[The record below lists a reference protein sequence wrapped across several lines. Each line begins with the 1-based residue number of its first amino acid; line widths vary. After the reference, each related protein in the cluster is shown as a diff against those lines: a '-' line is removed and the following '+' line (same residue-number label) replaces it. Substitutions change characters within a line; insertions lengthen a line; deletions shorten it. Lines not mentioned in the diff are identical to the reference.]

1 MNDKCLADSRVD
13 LYDIRTFN
21 DHRRLYSGPFN
32 RSTGKKDRVVLGW
45 LDVAIENRKEKKRAK
60 GNERSVVNVSTRQ
73 SNDFRLLRK
82 KAVEVG

>member
-1 MNDKCLADSRVD
+1 MTSVLQIVELTYTISE
-13 LYDIRTFN
+13 
-21 DHRRLYSGPFN
+21 
-32 RSTGKKDRVVLGW
+32 RSTTIVDYIQDRLIGRLERRIVLYGW